1 MAARVFASPNA
12 RRLAR
17 EAGLRID
24 DLTGTGPG
32 GRIIGRDVRAALR
45 APVPTSVPAV
55 PVTAPART
63 GGPQISVRATVRVRR
78 LLKLRDRLNDDG
90 EPERISLDDL
100 LVRAAA
106 RAHRLT
112 RAMNPSAEPDV
123 NMDMDVAVAIPTA
136 RGLVTPVLKG
146 ADGMPLSALAAALRD
161 LSARADELRADETG
175 GGSLTVIDLG
185 SYGTEEV
192 DAAVSPSRPA
202 VLAVGAVH
210 EEPVVRKGRVKPAQV
225 MKVTLSVDPRVIEV
239 TAAAD
244 WMRTFVGLLRD
255 PVRVLL

>member
-32 GRIIGRDVRAALR
+32 GRIIGRDVRAAHR
-45 APVPTSVPAV
+45 APALAPLPAS
-55 PVTAPART
+55 APART
-63 GGPQISVRATVRVRR
+63 GGPQICVRATVRVRR
-78 LLKLRDRLNDDG
+78 LLRLRDRLNDDG
-90 EPERISLDDL
+90 EPGRISLDDL

-112 RAMNPSAEPDV
+112 RAMNPSAEPDAH
-123 NMDMDVAVAIPTA
+123 MDRDMDVAVAIPTD

-161 LSARADELRADETG
+161 LSARAHELRADETV
-175 GGSLTVIDLG
+175 GGSLTLINLG
-185 SYGTEEV
+185 SYGTEEA
-192 DAAVSPSRPA
+192 DAVVSPSRPA
-202 VLAVGAVH
+202 VLTVGAVH
-210 EEPVVRKGRVKPAQV
+210 EEPVVTKGRVRPARV
-225 MKVTLSVDPRVIEV
+225 MKVTLSVDPRAVEV
-239 TAAAD
+239 TAAAH